1 MDPLIMALVVVE
13 VVAGLPFVEA
23 KSVAVLQSCG
33 QVEAGASP
41 EAMAALEAAP
51 KGDPAIFVQ

>member
-1 MDPLIMALVVVE
+1 MAPFVVE

-23 KSVAVLQSCG
+23 KSVVVLQSCG